1 MAWDWDKLQQQKKGK
16 SMGTP
21 PPVNEMFDK
30 LKNLKGGL
38 PGAWAL
44 AGLIFLIIVGYSLFY
59 TVDVNERGV
68 IQRFGKHVRTTKSGL
83 HMKWPMPIEKVTKVK
98 VDFVQKEEFGL
109 RTIRADVRTQ
119 YADARIYLDEALML
133 TGDLNVVEAPW
144 IVQYRVEDPYKYL
157 FNVRDQ
163 TQTLRDMS
171 EAAMCQVVGDRSLDE
186 VLSKRDE
193 IAQEAKA
200 LLQKELDF
208 IDAGIKVN
216 TIEMK
221 KTNVPEPVQ
230 PSFNEVNQSIQEK
243 EKMIYEARE
252 GYNKRIPQAQGEA
265 EKTIKQAEGYAVDR
279 INTAK
284 GDAARFLS
292 LYYEYAKAKDVT
304 RRRLYLEAVREVFP
318 KLGPK
323 YIVDEKQ
330 KNFLPLL
337 NIGQPLKK
345 EGE

>member
-1 MAWDWDKLQQQKKGK
+1 
-16 SMGTP
+16 
-21 PPVNEMFDK
+21 
-30 LKNLKGGL
+30 
-38 PGAWAL
+38 
-44 AGLIFLIIVGYSLFY
+44 
-59 TVDVNERGV
+59 
-68 IQRFGKHVRTTKSGL
+68 
-83 HMKWPMPIEKVTKVK
+83 
-98 VDFVQKEEFGL
+98 
-109 RTIRADVRTQ
+109 
-119 YADARIYLDEALML
+119 
-133 TGDLNVVEAPW
+133 
-144 IVQYRVEDPYKYL
+144 
-157 FNVRDQ
+157 
-163 TQTLRDMS
+163 
-171 EAAMCQVVGDRSLDE
+171 MCQVVGDRSLDE

-200 LLQKELDF
+200 LLQKELDLS
-208 IDAGIKVN
+208 GTGLKVN

-230 PSFNEVNQSIQEK
+230 ASFNEVNQSIQEK
-243 EKMIYEARE
+243 EKMVYEARE

-265 EKTIKQAEGYAVDR
+265 EKTIKQAEGYALDR

-337 NIGQPLKK
+337 NIGRPLKK

>member
-1 MAWDWDKLQQQKKGK
+1 MAWDWDKLQQQKKVK
-16 SMGTP
+16 SMTTP

-30 LKNLKGGL
+30 FKNFKGGV
-38 PGAWAL
+38 PGIW
-44 AGLIFLIIVGYSLFY
+44 LIIFFIIALILTVSAFY
-59 TVDVNERGV
+59 TVDVNEKGV
-68 IQRFGKHVRTTKSGL
+68 IQRFGKHVRTTGPGL

-98 VDFVQKEEFGL
+98 VDFVYKEEFGL
-109 RTIRADVRTQ
+109 RTVQADVRTQ
-119 YADARIYLDEALML
+119 YAEERIYLDESLML
-133 TGDLNVVEAPW
+133 TGDLNVVVVPW

-157 FNVRDQ
+157 FKVRDQ
-163 TQTLRDMS
+163 KRTLRDLS

-186 VLSKRDE
+186 VISKREE
-193 IAQEAKA
+193 IANEAKV
-200 LLQKELDF
+200 LLQAELDLSGT
-208 IDAGIKVN
+208 GIKVN

-230 PSFNEVNQSIQEK
+230 ASFNEVNQSIQEK
-243 EKMIYEARE
+243 EKMVYEARE

-265 EKTIKQAEGYAVDR
+265 EKTIKQAEGYALDR

-292 LYYEYAKAKDVT
+292 LYQEYAKAKDVT
-304 RRRLYLEAVREVFP
+304 RRRLYLEAVRDVFP